1 MRCTSALSLTLIL
14 GRVGRLGQIRFSRTP
29 CKIVTLG
36 TEIKNRPVDPFKVP
50 FIKTEHAKKNF
61 FGAHFPTEH
70 NSVTEYNFSKIS
82 ETNCF
87 ETKQYLLEV

>member
-29 CKIVTLG
+29 SKIVNLG

-50 FIKTEHAKKNF
+50 INKTEHAKKMF
-61 FGAHFPTEH
+61 FGEHFPTEH

-82 ETNCF
+82 ETSCF